1 MAIYLLVGA
10 VGVPVFAE
18 FTGGLGIVFGDTGGY
33 LLSYP
38 LAAAVAGLAAYA
50 AAPTPRGGG
59 RSCWRF
65 LWGAAALAVIY
76 ALGAT
81 WLSVVADL
89 PTRGGRRAGRAAFR
103 GLRPDQGR
111 PGCARRRG
119 RRPGHR
125 RLPDLRERGA
135 RSEANMTLRSWLVR
149 RRSRVMFEKV
159 LVANRG
165 EIALRVVR
173 ACQELGVAAVAVY
186 SDADESA
193 LHVRHADEA
202 VRIGPPPAG
211 KSYLDVEALIDAAK
225 ETGAEAVHP
234 GYGFLAENAAFAAA
248 CREAGLAFVGPS
260 AEAIE
265 KMGNKS
271 AARRLAR
278 EAEVPVVPGSDDASS
293 ADEAAETAGGI
304 GYPIMVKAAA
314 GGGGRGIRVAEDEDE
329 LSKAVQ
335 VARREAEAA
344 FGDGTLYLEKL
355 LVAPRHVEVQIM
367 GDHEG
372 NVIHLYERECSMQ
385 RRRQKVLE
393 EAPSPGISP
402 EVREKMTEAAVRLAR
417 EAGYANAGT
426 VEFLVEGDEFY
437 FIEMNTRI
445 QVEHPVTEM
454 LTGVDLVKEQI
465 RIAAGEPLS
474 LNRKT
479 CRWSGTRWSF
489 ASTPRTPTR
498 TSCPRPAR
506 SPRSKSQAAPASGW
520 TRRSTRGTRSPRSTT
535 RWSASSSSGPSP
547 AMRPSAGPDAP
558 SANTASKA

>member
-1 MAIYLLVGA
+1 V
-10 VGVPVFAE
+10 
-18 FTGGLGIVFGDTGGY
+18 
-33 LLSYP
+33 
-38 LAAAVAGLAAYA
+38 
-50 AAPTPRGGG
+50 
-59 RSCWRF
+59 
-65 LWGAAALAVIY
+65 
-76 ALGAT
+76 
-81 WLSVVADL
+81 
-89 PTRGGRRAGRAAFR
+89 
-103 GLRPDQGR
+103 
-111 PGCARRRG
+111 
-119 RRPGHR
+119 
-125 RLPDLRERGA
+125 
-135 RSEANMTLRSWLVR
+135 
-149 RRSRVMFEKV
+149 FEKV

-211 KSYLDVEALIDAAK
+211 KSYLNVEALIDAAK

-248 CREAGLAFVGPS
+248 CREAGLTFVGPS
-260 AEAIE
+260 AEVIE
-265 KMGNKS
+265 KLGNKS

-278 EAEVPVVPGSDDASS
+278 EAKVPVVPGSDDASS
-293 ADEAAETAGGI
+293 ADEAAQTAGGI

-329 LSKAVQ
+329 LRKAVQ
-335 VARREAEAA
+335 VASREAEAA

-355 LVAPRHVEVQIM
+355 LVAPRHVEVQVM

-393 EAPSPGISP
+393 EAPSPGISSG
-402 EVREKMTEAAVRLAR
+402 VREKMAEAAVRLAR

-426 VEFLVEGDEFY
+426 VEFLVEDEVFY

-465 RIAAGEPLS
+465 RIAAGDPLS
-474 LNRKT
+474 LAQEDVPMVGHAMEFRINAEDPDQD
-479 CRWSGTRWSF
+479 F
-489 ASTPRTPTR
+489 M
-498 TSCPRPAR
+498 
-506 SPRSKSQAAPASGW
+506 
-520 TRRSTRGTRSPRSTT
+520 
-535 RWSASSSSGPSP
+535 PSP
-547 AMRPSAGPDAP
+547 GEISRLEVPGGPGVRVDSAIYQGYQIPPFYDSLVGKLIVWALTREEAISRARRALREYRLEGIKTTIP
-558 SANTASKA
+558 LHLRLLKGEAFRSGEYHTGYLEELLNGD

>member
-1 MAIYLLVGA
+1 V
-10 VGVPVFAE
+10 
-18 FTGGLGIVFGDTGGY
+18 
-33 LLSYP
+33 
-38 LAAAVAGLAAYA
+38 
-50 AAPTPRGGG
+50 
-59 RSCWRF
+59 
-65 LWGAAALAVIY
+65 
-76 ALGAT
+76 
-81 WLSVVADL
+81 
-89 PTRGGRRAGRAAFR
+89 
-103 GLRPDQGR
+103 
-111 PGCARRRG
+111 
-119 RRPGHR
+119 
-125 RLPDLRERGA
+125 
-135 RSEANMTLRSWLVR
+135 
-149 RRSRVMFEKV
+149 FEKV

-211 KSYLDVEALIDAAK
+211 KSYLNVEALIDAAK

-248 CREAGLAFVGPS
+248 CREAGLTFVGPS
-260 AEAIE
+260 AKAIE
-265 KMGNKS
+265 KLGNKS

-278 EAEVPVVPGSDDASS
+278 EAKVPVVPGSDDASS
-293 ADEAAETAGGI
+293 ADEAAQTAGGI

-329 LSKAVQ
+329 LRKAVQ

-355 LVAPRHVEVQIM
+355 LVAPRHVEVQVM

-393 EAPSPGISP
+393 EAPSPGISSG
-402 EVREKMTEAAVRLAR
+402 VREKMAEAAVRLAR

-426 VEFLVEGDEFY
+426 VEFLVEDEVFY

-465 RIAAGEPLS
+465 RISEGDPLS
-474 LNRKT
+474 LEQEDVPMIGHAIEFRINAEDPDQD
-479 CRWSGTRWSF
+479 F
-489 ASTPRTPTR
+489 M
-498 TSCPRPAR
+498 
-506 SPRSKSQAAPASGW
+506 
-520 TRRSTRGTRSPRSTT
+520 
-535 RWSASSSSGPSP
+535 PSP
-547 AMRPSAGPDAP
+547 GEISWLEVPGGPGVRVDSAIYQGYQIPPFYDSMVGKLIVWALTREEAISRARRALREYRLEGIKTTIP
-558 SANTASKA
+558 LHLRLLKGEAFRSGEYHTGYLEELLNGD

>member
-1 MAIYLLVGA
+1 V
-10 VGVPVFAE
+10 
-18 FTGGLGIVFGDTGGY
+18 
-33 LLSYP
+33 
-38 LAAAVAGLAAYA
+38 
-50 AAPTPRGGG
+50 
-59 RSCWRF
+59 
-65 LWGAAALAVIY
+65 
-76 ALGAT
+76 
-81 WLSVVADL
+81 
-89 PTRGGRRAGRAAFR
+89 
-103 GLRPDQGR
+103 
-111 PGCARRRG
+111 
-119 RRPGHR
+119 
-125 RLPDLRERGA
+125 
-135 RSEANMTLRSWLVR
+135 
-149 RRSRVMFEKV
+149 FEKV

-165 EIALRVVR
+165 EIALRIVR

-225 ETGAEAVHP
+225 ETDAEAVHP

-248 CREAGLAFVGPS
+248 CREAGLTFVGPS
-260 AEAIE
+260 AEAIQ

-278 EAEVPVVPGSDDASS
+278 EAKVPVVPGSDDASS

-329 LSKAVQ
+329 LRKAVQ

-355 LVAPRHVEVQIM
+355 LVAPRHVEVQVM

-402 EVREKMTEAAVRLAR
+402 GVREKMAEAAVRLAR

-426 VEFLVEGDEFY
+426 VEFLVEDEEFY

-465 RIAAGEPLS
+465 RIAAGDPLS
-474 LNRKT
+474 LEQEDVPMVGHAMEFRINAEDPDQD
-479 CRWSGTRWSF
+479 F
-489 ASTPRTPTR
+489 M
-498 TSCPRPAR
+498 
-506 SPRSKSQAAPASGW
+506 
-520 TRRSTRGTRSPRSTT
+520 
-535 RWSASSSSGPSP
+535 PSP
-547 AMRPSAGPDAP
+547 GEISRLEVPGGPGVRVDSAIYQGYQIPPFYDSMVGKLIVWALTREEAISRAIRALREYRLEGIKTTIP
-558 SANTASKA
+558 LHLRLLKGEAFRSGEYHTGYLEELLNGD

>member
-1 MAIYLLVGA
+1 V
-10 VGVPVFAE
+10 
-18 FTGGLGIVFGDTGGY
+18 
-33 LLSYP
+33 
-38 LAAAVAGLAAYA
+38 
-50 AAPTPRGGG
+50 
-59 RSCWRF
+59 
-65 LWGAAALAVIY
+65 
-76 ALGAT
+76 
-81 WLSVVADL
+81 
-89 PTRGGRRAGRAAFR
+89 
-103 GLRPDQGR
+103 
-111 PGCARRRG
+111 
-119 RRPGHR
+119 
-125 RLPDLRERGA
+125 
-135 RSEANMTLRSWLVR
+135 
-149 RRSRVMFEKV
+149 FEKV

-211 KSYLDVEALIDAAK
+211 KSYLNVEALIDAAK

-248 CREAGLAFVGPS
+248 CREAGLTFVGPS
-260 AEAIE
+260 AEVIE
-265 KMGNKS
+265 KLGNKS

-278 EAEVPVVPGSDDASS
+278 EAKVPVVPGSDDASS
-293 ADEAAETAGGI
+293 ADEAAQTAGGI

-329 LSKAVQ
+329 LRKAVQ

-355 LVAPRHVEVQIM
+355 LVAPRHVEVQVM

-393 EAPSPGISP
+393 EAPSPGISSG
-402 EVREKMTEAAVRLAR
+402 VREKMAEAAVRLAR

-426 VEFLVEGDEFY
+426 VEFLVEDEVFY

-465 RIAAGEPLS
+465 RIAAGDPLS
-474 LNRKT
+474 LAQEDVPMVGHAMEFRINAEDPDQD
-479 CRWSGTRWSF
+479 F
-489 ASTPRTPTR
+489 M
-498 TSCPRPAR
+498 
-506 SPRSKSQAAPASGW
+506 
-520 TRRSTRGTRSPRSTT
+520 
-535 RWSASSSSGPSP
+535 PSP
-547 AMRPSAGPDAP
+547 GEISRLEVPGGPGVRVDSAIYQGYQIPPFYDSLVGKLIVWALTREEAISRARRALREYRLEGIKTTIP
-558 SANTASKA
+558 LHLRLLKGEAFRSGEYHTGYLEELLNGD

>member
-1 MAIYLLVGA
+1 
-10 VGVPVFAE
+10 
-18 FTGGLGIVFGDTGGY
+18 
-33 LLSYP
+33 
-38 LAAAVAGLAAYA
+38 
-50 AAPTPRGGG
+50 
-59 RSCWRF
+59 
-65 LWGAAALAVIY
+65 
-76 ALGAT
+76 
-81 WLSVVADL
+81 
-89 PTRGGRRAGRAAFR
+89 
-103 GLRPDQGR
+103 
-111 PGCARRRG
+111 
-119 RRPGHR
+119 
-125 RLPDLRERGA
+125 
-135 RSEANMTLRSWLVR
+135 
-149 RRSRVMFEKV
+149 MFEKV

-165 EIALRVVR
+165 EIALRIVR

-225 ETGAEAVHP
+225 ETDAEAVHP

-248 CREAGLAFVGPS
+248 CREAGLTFVGPS
-260 AEAIE
+260 AEAIQ

-278 EAEVPVVPGSDDASS
+278 EAKVPVVPGSDDASS
-293 ADEAAETAGGI
+293 ADEAAKTAGGI

-329 LSKAVQ
+329 LRKAVQ

-355 LVAPRHVEVQIM
+355 LVAPRHVEVQVM

-402 EVREKMTEAAVRLAR
+402 GVREKMAEAAVRLAR

-426 VEFLVEGDEFY
+426 VEFLVEDEEFY

-474 LNRKT
+474 LEQEDVPMDGHAMEFRINAEDPDQD
-479 CRWSGTRWSF
+479 F
-489 ASTPRTPTR
+489 M
-498 TSCPRPAR
+498 
-506 SPRSKSQAAPASGW
+506 
-520 TRRSTRGTRSPRSTT
+520 
-535 RWSASSSSGPSP
+535 PSP
-547 AMRPSAGPDAP
+547 GEISWLDVPGGPGVRIDSAIYQGYQIPPFYDSMVGKLIVWALTREEAISRAIRALREYRLEGIKTTIP
-558 SANTASKA
+558 LHLRLLKGEAFRSGEYHTGYLEELLNGD